1 MAVITVWLL
10 WSRVGL
16 QFISCRDTVN
26 EGEELLC
33 SLVDVKL
40 PGKIPSSSAQLG
52 HNFHHEERYSYQ
64 SGRLCAAHAC
74 DCVCRAAYAIGKKER
89 PPFVPQE
96 KPMSEPEEDPVP
108 DELLC
113 LICRDLLS
121 DAVVIPCCGNSYC
134 DDCESLRLPICR
146 NAYYC
151 TLMLLISLCL

>member
-1 MAVITVWLL
+1 M
-10 WSRVGL
+10 
-16 QFISCRDTVN
+16 
-26 EGEELLC
+26 C

-134 DDCESLRLPICR
+134 DDCESLRLPSAEMHIIVLVIDIFMFIMVILVLR
-146 NAYYC
+146 YPYYL
-151 TLMLLISLCL
+151 TGFRGTHLPHM